1 MFNRLKLYVTPPVFE
16 DEEKTRAASLLFV
29 VLWTVPIGVVAYALV
44 APLTPSV
51 RSQAL
56 ILIGLV
62 IGLTLGG
69 MIVLRRGHVQS
80 VSIAMTS
87 GIWLI
92 FISAAFINGGVRAPI
107 YSGCIIVVL
116 IAGLL
121 LGWRAGF
128 LAVIATVA
136 AGGGMLWLA
145 LNGRLPAW
153 DEANYLSR
161 LWLAQSAFLTLS
173 AVLLAM
179 ALRTMNRVVQRALR
193 EVAERTRA
201 EEALRDSEQ
210 RFRAIF
216 DSVNDAIFVHELES
230 GRILAVN
237 RRMCEM
243 YGYTSEEACQLTVGE
258 LSAGYEPY
266 RQQDALHWLARAAA
280 GESQIFDWLA
290 KDRQGQLFW
299 IEVNMRLA
307 MVDGQERVL
316 VVARDIAE
324 RKQAER
330 VQTAL
335 YRISEVAQTTK
346 DLDELYPAIHAIIG
360 LLMHARNFYIAL
372 YDSATD
378 LMTVPY
384 MMDEFDRAW
393 PPYRP
398 GRGLSTYVLRTGQ
411 PLLAT
416 PEVFAQLEAAGEVEI
431 LIRSMVDWLGVPL
444 KTPRGILGVMAI
456 QTYSLTERL
465 KEADKDILMFV
476 SGQVAM
482 AIERKRVE
490 EALRF
495 SEAKFNRAFHA
506 TPVLMSIENAEHQFV
521 DVNEAFTR
529 ALGYSREEALGR
541 SASELL
547 IWADVTE
554 MQLVRQAFAEEGAVK
569 DLELHFRRR
578 TGETG
583 VILMS
588 AEMIEL
594 DGAQYALTTAL
605 DITDRKLAEEAV
617 RHSNLELQRHN
628 ESLQVINE
636 ISQKLHHTNSAHII
650 AQDTVEVLVKYSQSP
665 MVAFFTLD
673 AAGGNLDVL
682 AQHGFD
688 ADTLRVGSR
697 LPVSNSLSGLT
708 VARKTVIPIDDVAT
722 AEHVFPGV
730 KSALLRQGVRS
741 AVSVPLIF
749 QEEVLG
755 VVNLLFTAYYQ
766 LADYQC
772 ETLMSIGKTIG
783 LALANARYIARIETE
798 IAERKQAEE
807 SLRRSEAQ
815 LRLVTENMADA
826 ISQIDAQY
834 QLVYVSPSIQRVFG
848 YAISDLLEQSV
859 FDHIHPDDTS
869 HVLQHL
875 IMAQDV
881 LAASIRI
888 EYRYQHAAGH
898 YLWVESEVRLLYA
911 QAEFAGA
918 VLGTRDISS
927 RKQFEID
934 REALIEELESKNADL
949 ERFTYTV
956 SHDLKSPLITI
967 RGFLGFIEQDV
978 KSGAP
983 ARFNADLARIVQA
996 TTQMQRLL
1004 DELLELSRIG
1014 RLSTK
1019 RENVSL
1025 THIAQEAVELVQG
1038 RILARGVQVD
1048 IAPDMPVV
1056 YGERARLVEVL
1067 QNLVD
1072 NAVKFMGDQPEPRI
1086 TIGALGAEDAGL
1098 PIFFV
1103 QDNGI
1108 GIDPRYHA
1116 RVFGLFDKLDA
1127 RSEGTGIG
1135 LALVKRIIDVHGGQ
1149 IWVESEGDGS
1159 GTTFFFTLPRPQGR

>member
-1 MFNRLKLYVTPPVFE
+1 MFNRLKIFVTPAFE
-16 DEEKTRAASLLFV
+16 DEEKTYAAGLLFV
-29 VLWTVPIGVVAYALV
+29 VLWTVMIGAVAYGLI
-44 APLTPSV
+44 APITPAS
-51 RSQAL
+51 RWQSLLFTGL
-56 ILIGLV
+56 IIG
-62 IGLTLGG
+62 GALGG
-69 MIVLRRGHVQS
+69 MIALRRGYVRA
-80 VSIAMTS
+80 VSIMVTV
-87 GIWLI
+87 GVWLI
-92 FISAAFINGGVRAPI
+92 LISAAFFNGGVQAPG

-116 IAGLL
+116 MAGVL

-128 LAVIATVA
+128 LAVVATIA
-136 AGGGMLWLA
+136 AGGGLLWLE

-153 DEANYLSR
+153 DEANYLTS
-161 LWLAQSAFLTLS
+161 LWLAQSVFFAIAAL
-173 AVLLAM
+173 LLAL
-179 ALRTMNRVVQRALR
+179 ALRVINRALQRALR

-201 EEALRDSEQ
+201 EQALRDSEQ

-216 DSVNDAIFVHELES
+216 DSVNDAIFVHELGS

-237 RRMCEM
+237 QRMCEL
-243 YGYTSEEACQLTVGE
+243 YGYTPEEAQQHTVGE

-266 RQQDALHWLARAAA
+266 RQRDAVNWLNQAAA
-280 GESQIFDWLA
+280 GEPQIFDWLA
-290 KDRQGQLFW
+290 KNRQGELFW

-307 MVDGQERVL
+307 TVDGQERVL
-316 VVARDIAE
+316 VVARDISE

-372 YDSATD
+372 YDSAAD
-378 LMTVPY
+378 LMTIPY
-384 MMDEFDRAW
+384 MMDEFDRVW
-393 PPYRP
+393 QPYRP
-398 GRGLSTYVLRTGQ
+398 AHGLSAYVMRTGQ

-416 PEVFAQLEAAGEVEI
+416 PEVFAQLEAAGEVESFA
-431 LIRSMVDWLGVPL
+431 RPVVDWLGVPL
-444 KTPRGILGVMAI
+444 KTQRGILGVMAI
-456 QTYSLTERL
+456 QTYAPTERL

-482 AIERKRVE
+482 TIERKRVE

-521 DVNEAFTR
+521 DVNEAFAR

-541 SASELL
+541 SA
-547 IWADVTE
+547 ADLMLWVDPAE
-554 MQLVRQAFAEEGAVK
+554 MQMVRQAMATQRTVK
-569 DLELHFRRR
+569 DLELHFRQRS
-578 TGETG
+578 GETG
-583 VILMS
+583 VIVMS
-588 AEMIEL
+588 IENIEL
-594 DGAQYALTTAL
+594 SGAPYTLTAAL
-605 DITDRKLAEEAV
+605 DITDRKQAEEAL
-617 RHSNLELQRHN
+617 RLSNLDLQRHN

-636 ISQKLHHTNSAHII
+636 ISQKLHRTNSAHII

-665 MVAFFTLD
+665 MVAFFMLD
-673 AAGGNLDVL
+673 AASGNLDVL

-688 ADTLRVGSR
+688 ADALRVGSR
-697 LPVSNSLSGLT
+697 LPLSNSLSGLT
-708 VARKTVIPIDDVAT
+708 VARKTVISIDDIAT
-722 AEHVFPGV
+722 DEHVFPGV
-730 KSALLRQGVRS
+730 KSALLRLGVRS
-741 AVSVPLIF
+741 AVSVPLVF

-755 VVNLLFTAYYQ
+755 VVNLLFTTYYE
-766 LADYQC
+766 LTDYQC

-798 IAERKQAEE
+798 ITERKQAEE

-815 LRLVTENMADA
+815 LRLVTENMADT
-826 ISQIDAQY
+826 ISPIDAQY
-834 QLVYVSPSIQRVFG
+834 KFVYVSPSLQRAFG
-848 YAISDLLEQSV
+848 YAIPDMLGQLL
-859 FDHIHPDDTS
+859 FDYIHPDDAP

-875 IMAQDV
+875 LMAQDV
-881 LAASIRI
+881 LATSIRI
-888 EYRYQHAAGH
+888 EYRCRHAASY
-898 YLWVESEVRLLYA
+898 YLWVESEVRLLYV
-911 QAEFAGA
+911 QTDFAGA

-927 RKQFEID
+927 RKQFEIE
-934 REALIEELESKNADL
+934 RETMIEELESKNADL

-956 SHDLKSPLITI
+956 SHDLKSPLITS
-967 RGFLGFIEQDV
+967 RGFLGFLEQDV
-978 KSGAP
+978 KSGDQ
-983 ARFNADLARIVQA
+983 ARFSADLARIVDA
-996 TTQMQRLL
+996 TTRMQRLL

-1014 RLSTK
+1014 RINTK

-1025 THIAQEAVELVQG
+1025 TDIAREAVELVQG
-1038 RILARGVQVD
+1038 RILARGVRVEVV
-1048 IAPDMPVV
+1048 PDMPVV

-1086 TIGALGAEDAGL
+1086 TIGVLGTEDAGL

-1149 IWVESEGDGS
+1149 IWVESDGS
-1159 GTTFFFTLPRPQGR
+1159 GSGATFFFTLPRSQEQ